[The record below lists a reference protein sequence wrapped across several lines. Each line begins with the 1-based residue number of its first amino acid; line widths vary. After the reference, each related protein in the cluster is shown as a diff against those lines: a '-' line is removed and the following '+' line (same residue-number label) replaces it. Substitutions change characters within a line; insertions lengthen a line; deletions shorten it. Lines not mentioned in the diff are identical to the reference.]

1 MAAPTEEMT
10 LLTDQVAQ
18 DDGVPRFAILGV
30 KVAALQIPQVI
41 DWMEQVIRN
50 SSFCQYVC
58 VTGMHGVTEAQFD
71 PRVKTI
77 LNEADMLVADGTPL
91 VWAGRGERVPNKGR
105 RDWTR

>member
-1 MAAPTEEMT
+1 MAAPDEMT

-41 DWMEQVIRN
+41 DWMEQAIRN
-50 SSFCQYVC
+50 SFSCQYIC

-71 PRVKTI
+71 PRLKTI
-77 LNEADMLVADGTPL
+77 LNEAGMVVAGGAPL
-91 VWAGRGERVPNKGR
+91 GGAGGGGRV
-105 RDWTR
+105 TRTGPG